1 VTICRILP
9 LPALLI
15 AAGLLWLP
23 TGAGMAASAGRQ
35 GGEILF
41 RSQCGG
47 CHLENGFGTRVLARR
62 TPYGQAPLERREG
75 LDARSVIRI
84 VRSGIGSMPQ
94 IRKAELS
101 DRDLEAI
108 ARYLEAG
115 E

>member
-1 VTICRILP
+1 MTICRKLP

-23 TGAGMAASAGRQ
+23 SGAGVAAPAGPQR
-35 GGEILF
+35 GEVLF

-47 CHLENGFGTRVLARR
+47 CHLENGFGTRILARR
-62 TPYGQAPLERREG
+62 TPEGQAPLERREG
-75 LDARSVIRI
+75 LDARFVTRI

-94 IRKAELS
+94 IRRAELS